1 MKAFY
6 KILMFTALIQ
16 VFTSCDGYLDLV
28 PDNVATVESA
38 FTNRAAA
45 EKFLYTCYSYRPQ
58 WGDLFND
65 PAINGGDETWQF
77 YPIASHVFPT
87 FTSSYLHRGFQ
98 KLDDPYLNFWD
109 GLQGGKGLFIGIR
122 DCNIFLENIASTV
135 DLEES
140 ERIRWVAEVKFLKAY
155 YHYYLL
161 KCYGT
166 IPIID

>member
-58 WGDLFND
+58 WGIYLMTRRLTVVTRH
-65 PAINGGDETWQF
+65 G
-77 YPIASHVFPT
+77 
-87 FTSSYLHRGFQ
+87 SS
-98 KLDDPYLNFWD
+98 
-109 GLQGGKGLFIGIR
+109 IR
-122 DCNIFLENIASTV
+122 
-135 DLEES
+135 
-140 ERIRWVAEVKFLKAY
+140 
-155 YHYYLL
+155 
-161 KCYGT
+161 
-166 IPIID
+166 